1 MRKSRSIVAA
11 ALAGMVSLSLG
22 TAVHAQERPRKDA
35 RSYAVDACKEW
46 AKVSNK
52 LPTTQAE
59 LTKWLS
65 SASKATNNAVP
76 RASSAA
82 KRDRS
87 WNTFLGHFLFV
98 QEELK
103 YMTAYRAFSNARQW
117 DTSVM
122 YLKVT
127 CSKLLA
133 K

>member
-1 MRKSRSIVAA
+1 MGRTRSILVVCSVG
-11 ALAGMVSLSLG
+11 LASLSFG
-22 TAVHAQERPRKDA
+22 SAVGAQERPAKDA
-35 RSYAVDACKEW
+35 RSYAVEACKEW
-46 AKVSNK
+46 AKVSKK
-52 LPTTQAE
+52 LPTTQVE

-65 SASKATNNAVP
+65 SASKVTKNAVP

-98 QEELK
+98 QEELQ